1 MNLLNLSVES
11 VTFEDVRVR
20 GQGEGAQGTVRRSSR
35 IVGFFVVAFVGATM
49 ASAAG
54 TAPLNV
60 MYGTGGH
67 DHIAATP
74 AADVI
79 YAKSGNDTITG
90 VGTGDVVYA
99 SSGNDKVSFEPLAAV
114 NNVLIDTNVGHD
126 TIESTGVVD
135 NAFVNSGSGNDTIK
149 LNGCGHTIAGESG
162 NDKYTNNA
170 SCLLSPSNANV
181 GNGNDEVVLLNA
193 TNIHLGN
200 GNDKLTTSTPGAV
213 GASDGNDRI
222 TFQGGGYALVTLGV
236 GHDIVELIGSHAVTV
251 VGSNGDDR
259 VSIRGGGDHVV
270 HGQGG
275 NDTTEISEF
284 GAHNALFGGTGRD
297 KARLA
302 AQSSGTTCESIENVV
317 DWSHHHRACS

>member
-1 MNLLNLSVES
+1 V
-11 VTFEDVRVR
+11 VAKFEE
-20 GQGEGAQGTVRRSSR
+20 GEGAQPMRRSYR
-35 IVGFFVVAFVGATM
+35 VVGVLVIALVAASM
-49 ASAAG
+49 ASSAG

-60 MYGTGGH
+60 IYGTGGH
-67 DHIAATP
+67 DKIAATP

-90 VGTGDVVYA
+90 LGSGDVVYA
-99 SSGNDKVSFEPLAAV
+99 SSGNDRVSFEVAPV
-114 NNVLIDTNVGHD
+114 DNVLVDTNVGHD
-126 TIESTGVVD
+126 TIEAPGFVT
-135 NAFVNSGSGNDTIK
+135 NASINSGSGNDTVK
-149 LNGCGHTIAGESG
+149 VNGCAISYAGESG

-170 SCLLSPSNANV
+170 ACSTPNSANV

-193 TNIHLGN
+193 TNVHLGN

-222 TFQGGGYALVTLGV
+222 TFQGGGFALVTLGV
-236 GHDIVELIGSHAVTV
+236 GHDTVDLIGAHAVTV

-275 NDTTEISEF
+275 NDTTEISEL
-284 GAHNALFGGTGRD
+284 GADNALFGGMGRD

-302 AQSSGTTCESIENVV
+302 AASSGTTCDSIENVV
-317 DWSHHHRACS
+317 DWSHRHTVCS